1 MFLDQSR
8 TGSDLGI
15 LVVETVAILALI
27 AAVAWLFVRFVAPR
41 LRGVKGRRS
50 RMRLLERLPLEPRR
64 SLYVVEVD
72 GAPLLIGVADGSVR
86 LLRELEPG
94 EPPADDGEARR

>member
-1 MFLDQSR
+1 MFLDQSS
-8 TGSDLGI
+8 TGANLGL

-27 AAVAWLFVRFVAPR
+27 AAAAWLFVRFVAPR
-41 LRGVKGRRS
+41 LRGVKGAS
-50 RMRLLERLPLEPRR
+50 RMRMLERLPLEPRR

-86 LLRELEPG
+86 LLKELEQS
-94 EPPADDGEARR
+94 ERPATEQENGK

>member
-1 MFLDQSR
+1 MFLDQSSA
-8 TGSDLGI
+8 GADLGL
-15 LVVETVAILALI
+15 LVVETVAILVLI
-27 AAVAWLFVRFVAPR
+27 AAAAWLFVRFLAPR
-41 LRGVKGRRS
+41 LRGVKGRS

-86 LLRELEPG
+86 LLKELGPG
-94 EPPADDGEARR
+94 EPPDGEGEEEPK

>member
-1 MFLDQSR
+1 MFLDQSDAG
-8 TGSDLGI
+8 TGLGL
-15 LVVETVAILALI
+15 LVVETVAILAVI
-27 AAVAWLFVRFVAPR
+27 AAAAWLFVRFAAPR
-41 LRGVKGRRS
+41 LRGVKGHRS

-86 LLRELEPG
+86 LLKELAPG
-94 EPPADDGEARR
+94 ERAEADGGATG